1 MARVE
6 RLQPD
11 EIDLAFRE
19 EALRL
24 QYPPILTPEQFASLF
39 GVSVSTTYFWIA
51 QGKLKGA
58 VTKIGK
64 HRRIWRNRSIE
75 ILFNHNQPR
84 TNGDF

>member
-11 EIDLAFRE
+11 EIALAFRE
-19 EALRL
+19 EAARLR
-24 QYPPILTPEQFASLF
+24 YPPIHTPEQFAALF

-51 QGKLKGA
+51 HGKLKGA
-58 VTKIGK
+58 VTKVGK
-64 HRRIWRNRSIE
+64 HRRIWCNRAIE